1 MADAAARRPQPPGP
15 DKAAI
20 RDAATV
26 ILWRTGAEGP
36 EVLMGTRGAG
46 AAFMPNKVVFPGGA
60 VDADDAAVPLAG
72 RPGAACLRRLGAA
85 QRPGA
90 AATPEA
96 LLAAAIREVWEET
109 GLVLGAPG
117 PWETAHPDW
126 RAFAAT
132 GHRPDASGFRFV
144 FRALTPPGR
153 SRRFD
158 ARFFLVPAEAVRGDP
173 DDFSDAAE
181 ELSHLHWIPLARVR
195 AHDLPFITEV
205 VLGEVGALIGSGAA
219 PEGVPYVTND
229 DPVSSVV
236 RLR

>member
-1 MADAAARRPQPPGP
+1 
-15 DKAAI
+15 
-20 RDAATV
+20 
-26 ILWRTGAEGP
+26 
-36 EVLMGTRGAG
+36 MGTRGAS

-85 QRPGA
+85 PRPGSA
-90 AATPEA
+90 VSPEA

-109 GLVLGAPG
+109 GLVLGAPSA
-117 PWETAHPDW
+117 WETGHPDW
-126 RAFAAT
+126 RAFAGS
-132 GHRPDASGFRFV
+132 GHRPDASAFRFV

-153 SRRFD
+153 PRRFD

-173 DDFSDAAE
+173 DDFSRAAEDE

-205 VLGEVGALIGSGAA
+205 VLGEVGALIASGAA
-219 PEGVPYVTND
+219 ADGVPFVTND